1 MVFLSQREV
10 WASAMATLSPERLV
24 QLISA
29 LLSKQGST
37 MVAEVERRIA
47 CGEGLHVKGIQVDSN
62 ILLEALERHS
72 ARNKPVQPED
82 GPSEK
87 EEPRVS
93 ARWCPAGSSRWT
105 PGQASASL
113 LTSKAIS
120 ECEQAEPF
128 AASISFEAPLP
139 VFQRPDM
146 LEKPLEYLAAG
157 QKDVV
162 ARFLS
167 RREGRVYLRLKA
179 ETGWV
184 STRSCEDLTIT
195 ALTSSQ
201 ALEPLK
207 FSSWPLKSAAI
218 QALPLVESSE
228 ADVVGP
234 PALGQ
239 EDDGKDEADG
249 GEGEEEEDGEVEDEE
264 VELEVA
270 QKAKRRPV
278 RQFRILCGRT
288 PILKKPGFMSL
299 SQNGQSTLQK
309 GETFWANGVFWAK
322 SEQRAYLRT
331 SAGWICERS
340 KNDLWRLAVVRSR
353 PRPSKKMA
361 RAVAFRG
368 GDTQGVIKL
377 TKDDLTKNSKGR
389 IVSKRASEAAK
400 KRVMSNQGFSK
411 WTEAVKR
418 ARAELKVEGF
428 AVVKKGTQ
436 LYEKA
441 QSYFKA

>member
-1 MVFLSQREV
+1 MSPLSR
-10 WASAMATLSPERLV
+10 ERLV
-24 QLISA
+24 QLIST

-47 CGEGLHVKGIQVDSN
+47 GGEGLDVKGIQVDTN
-62 ILLEALERHS
+62 ILLEALELYS
-72 ARNKPVQPED
+72 ARNKPD
-82 GPSEK
+82 GPSEDK

-105 PGQASASL
+105 PGEASASL

-120 ECEQAEPF
+120 ECEQAEAF
-128 AASISFEAPLP
+128 SASISFQAPLP

-146 LEKPLEYLAAG
+146 LEKPLEHLAAG

-167 RREGRVYLRLKA
+167 RRDGRVYLRLKA

-184 STRSCEDLTIT
+184 STRSCEDLTVT

-201 ALEPLK
+201 TLEPVK
-207 FSSWPLKSAAI
+207 FSLWPLKSAAM
-218 QALPLVESSE
+218 QAVPLVESSE
-228 ADVVGP
+228 ADVGP
-234 PALGQ
+234 EVAP
-239 EDDGKDEADG
+239 EDDDEDEADG
-249 GEGEEEEDGEVEDEE
+249 HEGEEEDGEDDDEE
-264 VELEVA
+264 VEVEMEE
-270 QKAKRRPV
+270 KKPKRRPV
-278 RQFRILCGRT
+278 RKFRILSGRT
-288 PILKKPGFMSL
+288 PILKRPGLMSL
-299 SQNGQSTLQK
+299 SQNGQRTLQK
-309 GETFWANGVFWAK
+309 GETFWASGVYWAK

-353 PRPSKKMA
+353 PRPSKRMA

-377 TKDDLTKNSKGR
+377 TKDDLTKNSKGK

-400 KRVMSNQGFSK
+400 KRAMSNEGFSK

-428 AVVKKGTQ
+428 AVVKKGTP

-441 QSYFKA
+441 QSYFKAA